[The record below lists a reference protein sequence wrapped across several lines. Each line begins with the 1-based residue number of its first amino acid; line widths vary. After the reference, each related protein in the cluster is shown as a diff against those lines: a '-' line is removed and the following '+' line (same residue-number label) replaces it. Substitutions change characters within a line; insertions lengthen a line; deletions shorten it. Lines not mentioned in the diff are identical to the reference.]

1 MSLSP
6 QTQYVQCVID
16 LYRCTPGTSGFARR
30 ADRCFAAALY
40 DRRVPL
46 EIVQAALLLAA
57 ARRQQRPSDVP
68 PLAPIASFHYF
79 RPVIDE
85 LITDQPDPGY
95 LRYLRL
101 SLLNLAPLLA
111 SALDHQFP

>member
-1 MSLSP
+1 MPLSP
-6 QTQYVQCVID
+6 RTTYVKRVIN

-30 ADRCFAAALY
+30 ADRCLAAALY
-40 DRRVPL
+40 DRCVPL

-57 ARRQQRPSDVP
+57 ARRHQRPNDAP
-68 PLAPIASFHYF
+68 PLTPIASFHYF

-85 LITDQPDPGY
+85 LVTEQPDPGY

-101 SLLNLAPLLA
+101 SLVNLAPLLA

>member
-1 MSLSP
+1 MTLSTR
-6 QTQYVQCVID
+6 TQYVKRVID

-40 DRRVPL
+40 DRCVPL
-46 EIVQAALLLAA
+46 QIVQAALLLAA
-57 ARRQQRPSDVP
+57 ARRSRRPNDAP
-68 PLAPIASFHYF
+68 PIAPIASFHYF

-85 LITDQPDPGY
+85 LITAQPDPDYLHY
-95 LRYLRL
+95 LRQ
-101 SLLNLAPLLA
+101 SLVHLAPLLA